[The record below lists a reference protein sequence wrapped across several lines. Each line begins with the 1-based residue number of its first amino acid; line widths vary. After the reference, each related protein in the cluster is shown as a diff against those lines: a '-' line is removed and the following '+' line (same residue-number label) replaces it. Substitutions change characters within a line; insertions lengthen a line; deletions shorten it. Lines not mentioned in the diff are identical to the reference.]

1 MGEAVEEVKNKDENA
16 NFDNER
22 LEFEWLSMCNRM
34 PQQMVGL
41 SSRLKNVKPVITTF
55 PEVEVVVDNTD
66 LLDQINAIK
75 GRIRVTLAMSLHN
88 GNIGL
93 SVRLAEPKERKPVL
107 TRQQRLEA
115 LQEEYKPIKM
125 LRELFNLEFS

>member
-1 MGEAVEEVKNKDENA
+1 MEEVKNKDENA

>member
-1 MGEAVEEVKNKDENA
+1 
-16 NFDNER
+16 
-22 LEFEWLSMCNRM
+22 
-34 PQQMVGL
+34 
-41 SSRLKNVKPVITTF
+41 
-55 PEVEVVVDNTD
+55 
-66 LLDQINAIK
+66 
-75 GRIRVTLAMSLHN
+75 MSLHN

-93 SVRLAEPKERKPVL
+93 SVRRAEPKERKPVL